1 MKDQIHNPPVSH
13 RAFYSLVQYCPDLA
27 RLEAANV
34 GVVLF
39 CTEPSYLGVKL
50 SKNHKRISQM
60 FGRGHR
66 DLKRLAAFESG
77 LEDKLTSG
85 RSDLYSL
92 EQLNQL
98 ASMQVNTLRMTQFS
112 PCRISDRPAEGLN
125 QLYQDLV
132 EPKSPQEFLA
142 PQESLTRT
150 LEARFA
156 APEIDVR
163 IRRKVKVRIPF
174 LGREEE
180 IPYAYQ
186 NGRLNLIAPVT
197 FPKSQSVLEERAA
210 KYALQGE
217 SVYESTDPQ
226 LGQMQMLVVGQFETT
241 TFDGQGTVRR
251 ILEDHRVRLFT
262 REDLPALIDEIR
274 IHGHVISA

>member
-1 MKDQIHNPPVSH
+1 MKPQRPISSVSH

-34 GVVLF
+34 GVVIF
-39 CTEPSYLGVKL
+39 CAEPSYLRVKL

-60 FGRGHR
+60 FGRGNR
-66 DLKRLAAFESG
+66 DLKRLAAIESG
-77 LEDKLTSG
+77 LEEKLTSG
-85 RSDLYSL
+85 RSDLCSL

-98 ASMQVNTLRMTQFS
+98 AAMQVNTLRMTQFM
-112 PCRISDRPAEGLN
+112 PCRISDRPDEDVN
-125 QLYQDLV
+125 QLYQELV
-132 EPKSPQEFLA
+132 EPKSTQEVLA
-142 PQESLTRT
+142 RQETLTRT

-180 IPYAYQ
+180 IPYACQ

-197 FPKSQSVLEERAA
+197 FPKSQSGLEERAA
-210 KYALQGE
+210 KYALEGE
-217 SVYESTDPQ
+217 SVYESSDPQ
-226 LGQMQMLVVGQFETT
+226 FGQMQMLVVGHFETT
-241 TFDGQGTVRR
+241 TFDGIGTARR
-251 ILEDHRVRLFT
+251 ILEDHRVRLFA
-262 REDLPALIDEIR
+262 REELPVLIDEIR
-274 IHGHVISA
+274 THGHVISA